1 MKNCLQFNF
10 HINSHK
16 KQIVHVTGSVC
27 FDTNK
32 YNKYG
37 KLRTPVPDAVK
48 SQHPDKKSAL
58 DFALWK
64 ASKDNE
70 PSWKC
75 PWGRG
80 RPGWHIEC
88 SAIAR

>member
-1 MKNCLQFNF
+1 MFTYKLHF
-10 HINSHK
+10 
-16 KQIVHVTGSVC
+16 VGSVY
-27 FDTNK
+27 FNTSK
-32 YNKYG
+32 YNNYG
-37 KLRTPVPDAVK
+37 KLQIPCPDVAK
-48 SQHPDKKSAL
+48 SQQEDKKSAL

-64 ASKDNE
+64 AAKSNE

-75 PWGRG
+75 PWGHG

>member
-1 MKNCLQFNF
+1 MSYL
-10 HINSHK
+10 I
-16 KQIVHVTGSVC
+16 GSVY
-27 FDTNK
+27 FDTNN

-37 KLRTPVPDAVK
+37 KLWTILPDAA
-48 SQHPDKKSAL
+48 HPDKKSAL

-64 ASKDNE
+64 AAKDNE

-75 PWGRG
+75 PWGHG

-88 SAIAR
+88 SVIAR

>member
-1 MKNCLQFNF
+1 MDF
-10 HINSHK
+10 
-16 KQIVHVTGSVC
+16 TGSVY
-27 FDTNK
+27 FNTSK

-37 KLRTPVPDAVK
+37 KLSTLVLDNVND
-48 SQHPDKKSAL
+48 QNFIGKKSAL

-64 ASKDNE
+64 AAKENE
-70 PSWKC
+70 PSWKS
-75 PWGRG
+75 PWGYG